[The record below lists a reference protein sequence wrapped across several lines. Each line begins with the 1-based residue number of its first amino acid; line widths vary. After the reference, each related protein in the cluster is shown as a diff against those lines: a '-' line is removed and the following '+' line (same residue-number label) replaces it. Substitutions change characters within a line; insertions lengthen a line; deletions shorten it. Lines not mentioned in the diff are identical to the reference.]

1 VVRGAFCC
9 AVLTAASRA
18 RAVSNLL
25 RPGTFG
31 GESRAPPAAVQR
43 SVIERAS
50 ERGPASLGAPRRA
63 EIFVDIVER
72 LTVVFN
78 SAGYV
83 LTTEID
89 GSIQC
94 KSFLQGNPQVRPQA
108 RMRRACARHSRR
120 VADPAGAERGPHR
133 RQQRRLAARRRARR
147 CVALRA
153 RSFHLV
159 CLTLCL
165 CAALGV
171 VLLDDA
177 TFHEGVNVDSF
188 EVDRSLVLTPPS
200 GEFTAMS
207 YRVSSAEFTPPFRV
221 VATVSEPA
229 PFKVE
234 VLLRLRAEFPAR
246 HSAAGVTLRLP
257 LPRCTSHASL
267 SLGGGAPGATAPPGQ
282 AVEYDDARKEVVWT
296 LRKCQGGSEHTLRVR
311 ATLTQE
317 RAGALR
323 REVGPATLAFTI
335 PSFNVSRLA
344 VRYLQLM
351 QRPQPGEA
359 PPARWVRYI
368 TTSSSYVCRF

>member
-1 VVRGAFCC
+1 MELHVPETCD
-9 AVLTAASRA
+9 A
-18 RAVSNLL
+18 R
-25 RPGTFG
+25 
-31 GESRAPPAAVQR
+31 
-43 SVIERAS
+43 
-50 ERGPASLGAPRRA
+50 
-63 EIFVDIVER
+63 
-72 LTVVFN
+72 
-78 SAGYV
+78 
-83 LTTEID
+83 
-89 GSIQC
+89 
-94 KSFLQGNPQVRPQA
+94 
-108 RMRRACARHSRR
+108 
-120 VADPAGAERGPHR
+120 
-133 RQQRRLAARRRARR
+133 
-147 CVALRA
+147 
-153 RSFHLV
+153 
-159 CLTLCL
+159 
-165 CAALGV
+165 AALGV

-188 EVDRSLVLTPPS
+188 EVDRSLVLTPPA

-207 YRVSSAEFTPPFRV
+207 YRVSSAEFAPPFRV

-234 VLLRLRAEFPAR
+234 ILLRLRAEFPAR
-246 HSAAGVTLRLP
+246 HSAAGVSLCLP

-267 SLGGGAPGATAPPGQ
+267 SLAGGAPGASPPPGQ
-282 AVEYDDARKEVVWT
+282 AAEYDDARKEVVWT

-323 REVGPATLAFTI
+323 REVGPATLSFTI